1 MKYKG
6 PIIIGKISKPFGYK
20 GEVKFISEISEF
32 RKFRT
37 LRVQLPKLGYK
48 KLEVEYFKPAGG
60 HTLIIKFVGIDSEEL
75 AGQLRGLDV
84 YVDVDELPPLEEE
97 EFYFF
102 ELIDFDVYDERG
114 SLIGKL
120 DYIQSTP
127 AHEIFVVKTEEGK
140 ELLIPVVK
148 EFVRKIDKEGERIIV
163 KVPDEG

>member
-6 PIIIGKISKPFGYK
+6 PIVIGRIGKPFGYK
-20 GEVKFISEISEF
+20 GEVKFISEIPEF

-60 HTLIIKFVGIDSEEL
+60 HTLIIKFAGIDSEEL
-75 AGQLRGLDV
+75 ASQLKGLEV
-84 YVDVDELPPLEEE
+84 FVEPEELPRLDEG

-102 ELIDFDVYDERG
+102 ELIDFEIVDEKG

-120 DYIQSTP
+120 EYIESTP
-127 AHEIFVVKTEEGK
+127 AHEIFVVSTPEGR
-140 ELLIPVVK
+140 EIMIPVVK
-148 EFVRKIDKEGERIIV
+148 EFVLKIDKESGKIV
-163 KVPDEG
+163 VRLPHE